1 MAAFNIWRPL
11 SKNIINLSY
20 KKEKTSSKKH
30 PPFLSYSYP
39 PTKEP
44 GETSSS
50 AGEGDWLGESESEL
64 TMYQGYSTFIQ
75 SMNIDTR
82 DSRKVME
89 GHPHGSA
96 QEHFRLKAN
105 LLKKTCLAGVQA
117 RRPPG
122 QC

>member
-1 MAAFNIWRPL
+1 M
-11 SKNIINLSY
+11 
-20 KKEKTSSKKH
+20 
-30 PPFLSYSYP
+30 
-39 PTKEP
+39 
-44 GETSSS
+44 
-50 AGEGDWLGESESEL
+50 GESESEL

-105 LLKKTCLAGVQA
+105 LLRRRAWQVCKHAAPLASVRFSF
-117 RRPPG
+117 RREA
-122 QC
+122 

>member
-11 SKNIINLSY
+11 SKNITILSY
-20 KKEKTSSKKH
+20 KKEKNPLKNI
-30 PPFLSYSYP
+30 PPSYP
-39 PTKEP
+39 FPTPPPRSQARPAHQREEEIGWESQNQSWP
-44 GETSSS
+44 CIRDTAPSSRAWTLIQETL
-50 AGEGDWLGESESEL
+50 E
-64 TMYQGYSTFIQ
+64 
-75 SMNIDTR
+75 
-82 DSRKVME
+82 KVME

-105 LLKKTCLAGVQA
+105 LLKEMCLASVQA